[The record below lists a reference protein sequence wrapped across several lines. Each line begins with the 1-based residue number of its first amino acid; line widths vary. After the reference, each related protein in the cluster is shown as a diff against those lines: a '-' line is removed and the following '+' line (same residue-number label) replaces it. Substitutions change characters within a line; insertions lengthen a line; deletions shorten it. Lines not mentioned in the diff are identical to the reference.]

1 LIVSQ
6 RQTLKRKDLI
16 LRLQSLEKERTE
28 QRVADTIRRMM
39 EVSSKGIKSDE
50 IRKVIKIIEDQE
62 FPNQLVKRL
71 AQQPGQLISVYGI

>member
-1 LIVSQ
+1 
-6 RQTLKRKDLI
+6 
-16 LRLQSLEKERTE
+16 
-28 QRVADTIRRMM
+28 M

-71 AQQPGQLISVYGI
+71 VQQPGQLISVYGI